1 MNGQRITHELN
12 GLKLSTEPS
21 TDIFVGRVT
30 SRYISDVSCL
40 CLSHGAA

>member
-12 GLKLSTEPS
+12 ELKLSTEPL
-21 TDIFVGRVT
+21 TDIFVGHVT
-30 SRYISDVSCL
+30 PRYISDVSRL